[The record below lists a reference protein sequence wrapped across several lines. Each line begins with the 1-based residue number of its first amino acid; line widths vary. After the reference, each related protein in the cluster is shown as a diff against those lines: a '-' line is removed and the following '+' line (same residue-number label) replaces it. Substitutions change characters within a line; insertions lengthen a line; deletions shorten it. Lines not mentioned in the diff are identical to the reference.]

1 MPYVSRIPHSND
13 ARRPSRQYAGNADM
27 DALTLF
33 HYEEAIMLRRVLLS
47 TALGLLL
54 GLSTATA
61 QTAEYLTI
69 LHLNDTHANLAPGAP
84 RDAEGN
90 ATVGGIARA
99 ASVIGMEKLM
109 DPNALLLHAGD
120 AYIGDLSFNLSLAG
134 EPPIIPELQMLQ
146 QLGVDAM
153 ALGNHEFDL
162 GCDVLA
168 GTLQASLGQSH
179 FPLLC
184 GNLDMSA
191 EPEQLLTGMVTPH
204 VILSSGNLKVG
215 VFGMV
220 TPEVAMVETAQLLH
234 GAEDFETLFGLI
246 GQQVMELQAE
256 DCDVIIFLSHLGY
269 ALDQMAAAMVPGMHL
284 IVGGHDHLALTEA
297 TPVQNTAGTTYVV
310 QSGGFYRQMGKTK
323 LKIDNGA
330 VSLEEYSLIL
340 LDAAVTEHEG
350 TKTACEELYA
360 TLDLATQGLLFTDV
374 GVATGL
380 LTEAKDNVLVEG
392 NLDTHVGNLCADAFM
407 DVCEADVAFQPGG
420 STAQPIYPGIIKGLD
435 VFRTIGYGMNEEN
448 AMGFPIVTV
457 EMTGTAIYAGLEVT
471 LSFDE
476 MHDEMLIHPSDG
488 FSYTFDP
495 QAEAFSRVTEVTLN
509 GVPLNPQATYTV
521 AFNQLLLMYFD
532 FLGSLDPRITYDNL
546 QLVPSERMSGPM
558 TELEALAGWISQQQ
572 PLDPDPLPGRITGK
586 VTATEDAPA
595 QPASPGLMQNYPNP
609 FRECTAVRLQLPA
622 HMHARVIVI
631 DVMGREVAVLA
642 DDKLSRGVHELRF
655 DADGLPPGLYLCR
668 LTTANNYHNIP
679 MLLLK

>member
-1 MPYVSRIPHSND
+1 
-13 ARRPSRQYAGNADM
+13 M

-33 HYEEAIMLRRVLLS
+33 HQVEAIMLRRVLLS
-47 TALGLLL
+47 TVLGLLL
-54 GLSTATA
+54 SLSTTSA

-69 LHLNDTHANLAPGAP
+69 LHLNDTHSNLAPGAP

-99 ASVIGMEKLM
+99 ASVIGMEKMM

-120 AYIGDLSFNLSLAG
+120 VYIGDLSFNLSLGA
-134 EPPIIPELQMLQ
+134 EPPVVPELQMLQ

-162 GCDVLA
+162 GCEILA
-168 GTLQASLGQSH
+168 GTLQSSLGQSP

-191 EPEQLLTGMVTPH
+191 EPEQLLSGLVTPH
-204 VILSSGNLKVG
+204 VILNSGNLKVG

-220 TPEVAMVETAQLLH
+220 TPEVAMIETAQLLH
-234 GAEDFETLFGLI
+234 GAEDYEALFGLI
-246 GQQVMELQAE
+246 GQQVMELQAA

-269 ALDQMAAAMVPGMHL
+269 ALDMAAAASVPGIHL

-297 TPVQNTAGTTYVV
+297 TPAQNAAGTTYIV
-310 QSGGFYRQMGKTK
+310 QSGAFYRQMGKTK

-330 VSLEEYSLIL
+330 VTLEEYMLIP
-340 LDAAVTEHEG
+340 LDAAVAEYEDM
-350 TKTACEELYA
+350 KTACEGLYA
-360 TLDLATQGLLFTDV
+360 QLDLAIQGLLFTDA
-374 GVATGL
+374 GVATGF
-380 LTEAKDNVLVEG
+380 LTEAIDNVLVEG

-420 STAQPIYPGIIKGLD
+420 STAQPIYPGIIKGID

-448 AMGFPIVTV
+448 GMGFPVVTV
-457 EMTGTAIYAGLEVT
+457 EMTGEAIYAGLEVT

-476 MHDEMLIHPSDG
+476 MYDEMLIHPSDG
-488 FSYTFDP
+488 FAYTFNP
-495 QAEAFSRVTEVTLN
+495 EAEKYARVTSVTLD
-509 GVPLNPQATYTV
+509 GAPLDPEATYTV

-532 FLGSLDPRITYDNL
+532 FLGSLDPRITYENL
-546 QLVPSERMSGPM
+546 QIVPSERMTGPM

-572 PLDPDPLPGRITGK
+572 PLSPDPLPGRVTGL
-586 VTATEDAPA
+586 VTSIRDVPT
-595 QPASPGLMQNYPNP
+595 QPASPVLLQNYPNP
-609 FRECTAVRLQLPA
+609 FRAFTAVRMRLPA
-622 HMHARVIVI
+622 STHARVSVF
-631 DVMGREVAVLA
+631 DVMGREVTVLA
-642 DDKLSRGVHELRF
+642 DADFSSGWHELQF
-655 DADGLPPGLYLCR
+655 PAHGLPPGLYQCR
-668 LTTANNYHNIP
+668 LVTEKNRQSIP
-679 MLLLK
+679 MLLMK